1 MKLLTHPTLFIFL
14 IFSITLGQDQ
24 LGSDID
30 GQAAWDWSGSSV
42 SLDSDGNRLAIGAI
56 YNPGPSGPGDV
67 RILEYS
73 SGSWSQ
79 VGGDIAG
86 EANNDRFG
94 HSDSI
99 DSDGDRVAIG
109 GPFNDGNGSNSG
121 HVRVYEYSGGSWSIL
136 GSEIDGEAA
145 GDESGYWQGVSMNAD
160 GSRVAIGAWKNDG
173 GGTNAGHVR
182 IYEYSGGS
190 WSQLGSDIDGG
201 GNYYNYGYS
210 VALDSDGSHVIIG
223 GPNKGD
229 KGQVEIYEYSGS
241 SWTQVGSDI
250 DNNTFYD
257 GFGASVDIDSDGN
270 RIVVGAPQNNG
281 YYTDPGYARAFEY
294 SGGSWSQMGSDITG
308 EGGDDWFGAVVS
320 INSNGDKIMVSASQ
334 NNGGASNAGHVR
346 IYSWNGTAWN
356 QVGLDIDGEA
366 ESDGSGYSASMSSDG
381 NVVAIGAARND
392 GTGTDA
398 GHVRVYN
405 AFAAKVSGNAGFRML
420 SSPVSGQVLGD
431 LLTTP
436 LPRHD
441 RCKYHHG
448 SANV

>member
-1 MKLLTHPTLFIFL
+1 M
-14 IFSITLGQDQ
+14 
-24 LGSDID
+24 
-30 GQAAWDWSGSSV
+30 
-42 SLDSDGNRLAIGAI
+42 SLDSDGNHLAIGAV

-86 EANNDRFG
+86 EADNDRFG
-94 HSDSI
+94 HSVSI

-121 HVRVYEYSGGSWSIL
+121 HIRVYEYSGGSWSQL
-136 GSEIDGEAA
+136 GSDIDGETA

-229 KGQVEIYEYSGS
+229 KGQVEIYEYSGG
-241 SWTQVGSDI
+241 SWTQVGNDI

-281 YYTDPGYARAFEY
+281 YYTDPGYARVFEY

-308 EGGDDWFGAVVS
+308 EGGDDWFGNVVS

-346 IYSWNGTAWN
+346 VYSWNGTAWN
-356 QVGLDIDGEA
+356 QIGLDIDGEA
-366 ESDGSGYSASMSSDG
+366 
-381 NVVAIGAARND
+381 
-392 GTGTDA
+392 
-398 GHVRVYN
+398 
-405 AFAAKVSGNAGFRML
+405 AK
-420 SSPVSGQVLGD
+420 
-431 LLTTP
+431 
-436 LPRHD
+436 
-441 RCKYHHG
+441 
-448 SANV
+448 